1 MLRQGIVLRALLLLY
16 LAYAGVRQIADWE
29 YAGLFAGIIFGVHE
43 LGHLVFGLL
52 GEWIGVA
59 GGSLAQ
65 LLLPLAAGAL
75 FLKQGDRYAV
85 AVCGCWLAISM
96 ASLCPYI
103 ADARAQDLTLV
114 SFSEEGAIHDW
125 NYLLNSVGLLR
136 DDVQIAH
143 FVGVLAALV
152 LGAGCILGVRQT
164 IRLAKPAPVS

>member
-1 MLRQGIVLRALLLLY
+1 M
-16 LAYAGVRQIADWE
+16 
-29 YAGLFAGIIFGVHE
+29 
-43 LGHLVFGLL
+43 
-52 GEWIGVA
+52 A

>member
-1 MLRQGIVLRALLLLY
+1 MLRPGIALRALLLLY

-29 YAGLFAGIIFGVHE
+29 YAGPFAGIIFGVHE
-43 LGHLVFGLL
+43 LGHLVFGML

-75 FLKQGDRYAV
+75 FWKQRDRFAV

-103 ADARAQDLTLV
+103 ADARAQELTLV

-125 NYLLNSVGLLR
+125 NYLLSSMGLLR
-136 DDVQIAH
+136 DDMQIARFTG
-143 FVGVLAALV
+143 FVAALV
-152 LGAGCILGVRQT
+152 LAASAFAGAREVV
-164 IRLAKPAPVS
+164 RLARLAPPR